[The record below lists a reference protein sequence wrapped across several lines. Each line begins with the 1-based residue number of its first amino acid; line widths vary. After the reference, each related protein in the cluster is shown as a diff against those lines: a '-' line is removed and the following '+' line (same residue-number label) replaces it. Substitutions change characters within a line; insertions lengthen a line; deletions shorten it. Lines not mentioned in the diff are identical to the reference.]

1 MAKKQIEE
9 IKEENMEVIPG
20 EVETQEEVTTENQGN
35 NYDDFNEYLNDPR
48 VEYIIEQ
55 KRIIRDALGLP
66 DLMAVDIVM
75 IGIMDTLA
83 NTPDLAQMVTIASK
97 YNDGTI
103 TPEEAENLYNSL
115 LGGEEEMQG
124 IPADMQE
131 QGGFPS
137 SEQAIEQDLKQG
149 INEAQQGTI
158 VPSTQ
163 AELQQPT
170 MEEPKKDNIT
180 IRTISVEND
189 SKLGKDESIADFIN
203 RKSKQMG
210 FK

>member
-1 MAKKQIEE
+1 MDKKQIEE
-9 IKEENMEVIPG
+9 VITEEGIS
-20 EVETQEEVTTENQGN
+20 QRQGG
-35 NYDDFNEYLNDPR
+35 NYDDFTEFLNDPR

-83 NTPDLAQMVTIASK
+83 NTPDLAHMVTIASK

-103 TPEEAENLYNSL
+103 TPEEAENLYNGL
-115 LGGEEEMQG
+115 LGGEEQG
-124 IPADMQE
+124 IPIDMQE

-180 IRTISVEND
+180 IRTISVEDD
-189 SKLGKDESIADFIN
+189 SKVGKDESIADFIN